1 MSVGSDEFIKII
13 RNVTHTDCARRAEA
27 ADASV
32 DWPEAYDEDARSALA
47 MVLVGLAVAESDAVA
62 QEAQLNALA
71 TLAGISSLPRTAVV
85 WLTSMDREAL
95 SGSSVDHWEEL
106 TG

>member
-1 MSVGSDEFIKII
+1 MSVGSDDFIKII
-13 RNVTHTDCARRAEA
+13 RNVAHADSGQRAEA

-32 DWPEAYDEDARSALA
+32 DWSEEYDEDVRSALA
-47 MVLVGLAVAESDAVA
+47 MVLAGLAVAEVDSVA

-71 TLAGISSLPRTAVV
+71 TLAGISSLPRTASV

-95 SGSSVDHWEEL
+95 SGSAVDHWDEL